1 MPNRRADDQSYTL
14 MLNASATGAEVSVPG
29 GEYML
34 LFDAASNTG
43 TTVLQIKSPS
53 GAWIPVSVFS
63 GSLVQTTGTLL
74 GQCTVELGAC
84 TVRMAQV
91 SGTLTGGN
99 AYLVGVG

>member
-14 MLNASATGAEVSVPG
+14 MSNASATGAAVSVLG

-34 LFDAASNTG
+34 LFDATSNTG
-43 TTVLQIKSPS
+43 TVVLQVLSPS
-53 GAWIPVSVFS
+53 GTWIPVSVFS

-84 TVRMAQV
+84 TVRMALV
-91 SGTLTGGN
+91 SGSLTAGN
-99 AYLVGVG
+99 CYLVGVG